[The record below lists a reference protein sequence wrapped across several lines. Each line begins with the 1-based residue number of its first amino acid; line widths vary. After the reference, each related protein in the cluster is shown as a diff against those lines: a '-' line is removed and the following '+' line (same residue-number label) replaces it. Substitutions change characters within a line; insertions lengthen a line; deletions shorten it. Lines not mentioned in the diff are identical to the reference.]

1 MIEIILL
8 IVIIGIF
15 FGTKFGIY
23 KLIEG
28 GHIPEWLNYKPYI
41 CEMCLG
47 FWVLNGI
54 YLALAL
60 IFNYLF
66 FLGNILTILDTIA
79 QYVHI
84 KNNTVSIKNEEDYGK
99 LE

>member
-15 FGTKFGIY
+15 LLIKWGVY
-23 KLIEG
+23 KLIDC

-47 FWVLNGI
+47 FWLLTSI
-54 YLALAL
+54 YLALAI
-60 IFNYLF
+60 IFNYIF
-66 FLGNILTILDTIA
+66 FVGNIITILDVIA
-79 QYVHI
+79 RYIDI
-84 KNNTVSIKNEEDYGK
+84 KNNTIKSEDYGK

>member
-8 IVIIGIF
+8 IVIICIF
-15 FGTKFGIY
+15 LLIKWGVY
-23 KLIEG
+23 KLIDC

-47 FWVLNGI
+47 FWLLTSI
-54 YLALAL
+54 YLALAI
-60 IFNYLF
+60 IFNYIF
-66 FLGNILTILDTIA
+66 FVGNIITILDVIA
-79 QYVHI
+79 RYIDI
-84 KNNTVSIKNEEDYGK
+84 KNNTIKSEDYGK

>member
-8 IVIIGIF
+8 VLIIGIF
-15 FGTKFGIY
+15 LLIKWGVY

-28 GHIPEWLNYKPYI
+28 EYIPEWLRYKPYI

-54 YLALAL
+54 YLTLS
-60 IFNYLF
+60 IVFNYIF
-66 FLGNILTILDTIA
+66 FVGNIITILDFIA
-79 QYVHI
+79 RYIDI
-84 KNNTVSIKNEEDYGK
+84 KNNTINAKNYGK

>member
-15 FGTKFGIY
+15 FGTKFGVY

-28 GHIPEWLNYKPYI
+28 GHIPEWLNYKPYA

-54 YLALAL
+54 YLTLA
-60 IFNYLF
+60 IVFNYIF
-66 FLGNILTILDTIA
+66 FVGNIITILDVIA
-79 QYVHI
+79 RYIDI
-84 KNNTVSIKNEEDYGK
+84 KNNTIKSEDYGK

>member
-8 IVIIGIF
+8 IVVIGIF

-23 KLIEG
+23 KLIDG

-47 FWVLNGI
+47 FWMLNGI
-54 YLALAL
+54 YLTLAI
-60 IFNYLF
+60 IFNYIF
-66 FLGNILTILDTIA
+66 FVGNIITILDVIA
-79 QYVHI
+79 RYIDI
-84 KNNTVSIKNEEDYGK
+84 KNNTIKSDEYHGE